1 VFLATAED
9 TGLIL
14 PLGEW
19 VLRTAC
25 QQLQQW
31 HAAGL
36 SPMYVAVNLSARHL
50 TQRDLAPTVA
60 HILHDTGVPPHA
72 LQIEL
77 TESSVMEDVA
87 TAIATLHALTA
98 LGVQVAVDD
107 FGTGYSSLSYLKRLP
122 ITTVKVDRT
131 FVDGITT
138 DPHDAAIAAATIAMA
153 HRLGLHVIAEG
164 VETDAQVRHLQREQC
179 DAVQGY
185 LVSLPLPAAAMTAWL
200 ADGQWLPPRTV
211 QRGG

>member
-1 VFLATAED
+1 
-9 TGLIL
+9 
-14 PLGEW
+14 
-19 VLRTAC
+19 
-25 QQLQQW
+25 
-31 HAAGL
+31 
-36 SPMYVAVNLSARHL
+36 
-50 TQRDLAPTVA
+50 
-60 HILHDTGVPPHA
+60 
-72 LQIEL
+72 
-77 TESSVMEDVA
+77 MEDVA

-138 DPHDAAIAAATIAMA
+138 DPNDAAITAATIAMA

-164 VETDAQVRHLQREQC
+164 VETTAQLRHLQREQC
-179 DAVQGY
+179 DAVPGY
-185 LVSLPLPAAAMTAWL
+185 LVSPPRPAAALTAQL
-200 ADGQWLPPRTV
+200 TDGQWLPPRIM